1 MKKAWILKL
10 IVICSFALLGERL
23 SISPDFKSSTS
34 TFLHETSDHSD
45 VIVAIEL
52 EDEVEEEALSLF
64 SLPSTFDWK
73 AKLFFFF
80 LFFAL
85 ILNVQRAQTKTPA
98 FLRFQNLRL

>member
-1 MKKAWILKL
+1 MKKALILQL
-10 IVICSFALLGERL
+10 IVICSFILLGERV
-23 SISPDFKSSTS
+23 STS
-34 TFLHETSDHSD
+34 SHFQSSSRVFLHTTTDYSDA
-45 VIVAIEL
+45 IVAIEL
-52 EDEVEEEALSLF
+52 ADEVEEEALLLF

-73 AKLFFFF
+73 AKLFFFI

>member
-10 IVICSFALLGERL
+10 IVVCSFVLLGERL
-23 SISPDFKSSTS
+23 SISPDFKSSPH

-45 VIVAIEL
+45 AIVAIEL

-64 SLPSTFDWK
+64 SLPSNFDWK
-73 AKLFFFF
+73 VKLFFFI
-80 LFFAL
+80 LFYAL